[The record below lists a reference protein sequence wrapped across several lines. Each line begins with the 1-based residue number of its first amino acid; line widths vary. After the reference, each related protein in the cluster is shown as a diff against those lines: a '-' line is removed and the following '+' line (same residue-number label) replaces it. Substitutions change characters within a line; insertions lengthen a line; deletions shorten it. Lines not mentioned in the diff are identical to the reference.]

1 MAWKRGGSAGTGV
14 AVGETLLLALDTLR
28 VHKLRSFLTLLGI
41 ILAVT
46 TLVSVMSVV
55 NGLNLYVATKIA
67 NLGAN
72 SFVITRTGIVTNLQQ
87 YLRAQR
93 RPRLTADDYDLLKDR
108 MQLAQQVA
116 AEEDSTHDAR
126 FGNELNENA
135 DLIGATANYADI
147 RSIGLSSGRG
157 ITASDDEHRASV
169 CVLGN
174 DVATKLFPNVDPL
187 GKTIRV
193 ESASYQVVGVA
204 AVIGSVLGISE
215 DNFVM
220 VPFRT
225 YQKEWHTPTS
235 SIAIFVEAETA
246 DQMDAAADE
255 VRMILRA
262 SRHVPYDDDDNFGII
277 MPSSIMG
284 LWQEITGNIFAIAVW
299 LTAVFL
305 VIGGIVIMNIM
316 LASVTERT
324 REIGIR
330 KALGARRR
338 HIILQF
344 LLESA
349 TLSATGGVMGLIL
362 ALGIAALVRG
372 ATSMPMATPW
382 SVIATALAMS
392 TTVGLFFGI
401 YPAVRASRL
410 DPIVALRAE

>member
-1 MAWKRGGSAGTGV
+1 MFWKRGKSAATGV

-28 VHKLRSFLTLLGI
+28 AHKLRSFLTLLGI

-72 SFVITRTGIVTNLQQ
+72 SFVVTRTGITTNLQQ
-87 YLRAQR
+87 YLKAQR

-108 MQLAQQVA
+108 MQLASQVA

-126 FGNELNENA
+126 YGNELNENT
-135 DLIGATANYADI
+135 DLIGVTANYSEI
-147 RSIGLSSGRG
+147 RNIGVATGRG
-157 ITASDDEHRASV
+157 ITESDDEHRAPV
-169 CVLGN
+169 CVLGA
-174 DVATKLFPNVDPL
+174 DVANKLFPNVDPL

-193 ESASYQVVGVA
+193 ESSSYQVVGVA

-225 YQKEWHTPTS
+225 YQKEWHTPTN
-235 SIAIFVEAETA
+235 SIAIFIEADTA

-262 SRHVPYDDDDNFGII
+262 ERHVPYDDDDDFGII
-277 MPSSIMG
+277 MPGSIMA
-284 LWQEITGNIFAIAVW
+284 LWQQITGNIFAIAIW

-330 KALGARRR
+330 KALGARRK

-349 TLSATGGVMGLIL
+349 TLSAVGGVLGLAL
-362 ALGIAALVRG
+362 ALGIAALVR
-372 ATSMPMATPW
+372 ATTSMPISTPW
-382 SVIATALAMS
+382 SVIITALAMS

>member
-1 MAWKRGGSAGTGV
+1 MFWKRDKSAGTGV
-14 AVGETLLLALDTLR
+14 ALGETLLLALDTLR

-46 TLVSVMSVV
+46 TLVAVMSVV

-72 SFVITRTGIVTNLQQ
+72 SFVVTRTGIITNAQQ
-87 YLRAQR
+87 WALAQR
-93 RPRLTADDYDLLKDR
+93 RPRLTASDYDLLNSR
-108 MQLAQQVA
+108 MQLASQVA

-126 FGNELNENA
+126 YGNQLNENA
-135 DLIGATANYADI
+135 DLIGVTANYADI
-147 RSIGLSSGRG
+147 RSIEMATGRG
-157 ITASDDEHRASV
+157 ITPSDDQHRAPI

-193 ESASYQVVGVA
+193 ESQSYQVVGVA
-204 AVIGSVLGISE
+204 AVIGSVFGNSQ

-225 YQKEWHTPTS
+225 YQQEWNTPTN
-235 SIAIFVEAETA
+235 SIAIFVEANTA

-255 VRMILRA
+255 VRMILRSA
-262 SRHVPYDDDDNFGII
+262 RHEPYDAKDSFGII
-277 MPSSIMG
+277 MPSSIMN
-284 LWQEITGNIFAIAVW
+284 LWQQITGNIFAIAIW
-299 LTAVFL
+299 LTSVFL

-330 KALGARRR
+330 KALGARRK

-349 TLSATGGVMGLIL
+349 TLSAVGGLLGLAL
-362 ALGIAALVRG
+362 ALGIAALVR
-372 ATSMPMATPW
+372 ATTSMPISTPW
-382 SVIATALAMS
+382 SVIFTALAMS

>member
-1 MAWKRGGSAGTGV
+1 MAGKRGVSAGTGV
-14 AVGETLLLALDTLR
+14 AVGETLWLALDTLR

-55 NGLNLYVATKIA
+55 NGLNLYVATKVA

-72 SFVITRTGIVTNLQQ
+72 SFVVTRTGITTNLQQ
-87 YLRAQR
+87 YLKSQR
-93 RPRLTADDYDLLKDR
+93 RPPLTATDYDLLQSR
-108 MQLAQQVA
+108 MQLASQVA
-116 AEEDSTHDAR
+116 AYEDSTHDAR
-126 FGNELNENA
+126 YGNELNENA
-135 DLIGATANYADI
+135 DLIGVTANYAEI
-147 RSIGLSSGRG
+147 RSLEVASGRG
-157 ITASDDEHRASV
+157 LTPSDDEHRAPV

-174 DVATKLFPNVDPL
+174 DVATKLFPNQDPL

-193 ESASYQVVGVA
+193 ESATYQVVGVA

-220 VPFRT
+220 VPFHT
-225 YQKEWHTPTS
+225 YEKEWHTPNN
-235 SIAIFVEAETA
+235 SIAIFVEANSE

-255 VRMILRA
+255 VRTILRA
-262 SRHVPYDDDDNFGII
+262 ERHVPYDDDDNFGII
-277 MPSSIMG
+277 MPSSIMS
-284 LWQEITGNIFAIAVW
+284 LWQQITGNIFAIAVW

-330 KALGARRR
+330 KALGARRK

-349 TLSATGGVMGLIL
+349 TLSAVGGVMGLAL
-362 ALGIAALVRG
+362 ALGIAALVRAG
-372 ATSMPMATPW
+372 TSMPMATPW
-382 SVIATALAMS
+382 SVIFTALAMS

>member
-1 MAWKRGGSAGTGV
+1 
-14 AVGETLLLALDTLR
+14 
-28 VHKLRSFLTLLGI
+28 
-41 ILAVT
+41 
-46 TLVSVMSVV
+46 
-55 NGLNLYVATKIA
+55 
-67 NLGAN
+67 
-72 SFVITRTGIVTNLQQ
+72 
-87 YLRAQR
+87 
-93 RPRLTADDYDLLKDR
+93 LTAADYDLLKDR

-116 AEEDSTHDAR
+116 AEQDSTHDAR
-126 FGNELNENA
+126 YANELNENA
-135 DLIGATANYADI
+135 TLIGVTANYLDI
-147 RSIGLSSGRG
+147 RDVEIASGRG
-157 ITASDDEHRASV
+157 ITPSDDEHRAPV

-174 DVATKLFPNVDPL
+174 DVATKLFPNIDPL

-193 ESASYQVVGVA
+193 ESYSYQVIGVA
-204 AVIGSVLGISE
+204 AVIGSVFGVSE

-225 YQKEWHTPTS
+225 YQQEWNTPTS
-235 SIAIFVEAETA
+235 SIAIFVEANTA
-246 DQMDAAADE
+246 DQMDSAADE

-262 SRHVPYDDDDNFGII
+262 ARHQPYDADDSFGII
-277 MPSSIMG
+277 MPSSIMN

-299 LTAVFL
+299 VTSVFL

-338 HIILQF
+338 HIVLQF
-344 LLESA
+344 MLESA
-349 TLSATGGVMGLIL
+349 TLSAVGGVVGLVIAL
-362 ALGIAALVRG
+362 AIAAVVR
-372 ATSMPMATPW
+372 ATTSMPISTPV
-382 SVIATALAMS
+382 SAIVTALVMS

>member
-1 MAWKRGGSAGTGV
+1 MFWKRGASGATGV
-14 AVGETLLLALDTLR
+14 AVGETLVLALDTLR

-46 TLVSVMSVV
+46 TLVAVMSVV

-72 SFVITRTGIVTNLQQ
+72 SFVVTRFGIITNAQQ
-87 YLRAQR
+87 WFKAQR
-93 RPRLTADDYDLLKDR
+93 RPRLTAADYDLLKDR

-116 AEEDSTHDAR
+116 AEQDSTHDAR
-126 FGNELNENA
+126 YGNELNENA
-135 DLIGATANYADI
+135 DLIGVTANYLDI
-147 RSIGLSSGRG
+147 RDVEIATGRG
-157 ITASDDEHRASV
+157 LTSSDDDHRSPV

-174 DVATKLFPNVDPL
+174 DVATKLFPNIDPV
-187 GKTIRV
+187 GKTVRV
-193 ESASYQVVGVA
+193 ESFSYQVVGVA
-204 AVIGSVLGISE
+204 AVIGTVFGVSE

-225 YQKEWHTPTS
+225 YQEEWNTPTS
-235 SIAIFVEAETA
+235 SIAIFVEAVTA

-262 SRHVPYDDDDNFGII
+262 ARHQPYDAGDSFGVI
-277 MPSSIMG
+277 MPSSIMEI
-284 LWQEITGNIFAIAVW
+284 WQEITGNVFAIAVW
-299 LTAVFL
+299 VTSVFL

-344 LLESA
+344 MLESA
-349 TLSATGGVMGLIL
+349 TLSAVGGVLGLIL
-362 ALGIAALVRG
+362 ALGIAALVR
-372 ATSMPMATPW
+372 ATTSMPISTPA
-382 SVIATALAMS
+382 SAIVTALVMS